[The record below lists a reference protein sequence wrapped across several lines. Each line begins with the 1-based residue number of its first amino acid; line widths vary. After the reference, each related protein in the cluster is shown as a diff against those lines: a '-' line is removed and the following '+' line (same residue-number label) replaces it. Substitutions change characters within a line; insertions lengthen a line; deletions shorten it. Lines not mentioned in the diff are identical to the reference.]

1 MVPVAFSG
9 CLRQKPVNLILF
21 IGDGMGVARDYAS
34 MTAPGDVMTFPFF
47 PVTGAFSITHHSVVM
62 VPAFTFAPSSE
73 SFTGVHDNT
82 ELFHY
87 FYTLPAPGK

>member
-34 MTAPGDVMTFPFF
+34 MTAPGDVMTFRNNF
-47 PVTGAFSITHHSVVM
+47 V
-62 VPAFTFAPSSE
+62 
-73 SFTGVHDNT
+73 
-82 ELFHY
+82 
-87 FYTLPAPGK
+87 